1 MSASSSEI
9 ENDFSRLERRADILL
24 DRGLGVEDKIDIGDV
39 RGVDAT
45 MSLDTGPLVEI
56 GIEYEANF
64 LDDDSTD
71 ITKTKAKAKATA
83 PAPAK
88 TIFDTPLGEVLNN
101 TLSLNVLS
109 YEAFMKKVHEAE
121 SMLSNEN
128 QNSSVM
134 KYIVGFGLL
143 VREGDNGIYLGIV
156 CIMISII
163 IYFLDI
169 TTQ

>member
-71 ITKTKAKAKATA
+71 ITKAKATA

>member
-71 ITKTKAKAKATA
+71 ITKTKAKAKAT
-83 PAPAK
+83 APAK